1 MKQLGL
7 YLKHTECLKNQHFNW
22 GDLNSNMQRYTY
34 DILSQSIY
42 LLYLLIPNRWN
53 NGPAAERQQKP
64 DKPPITCTRWWPRTA
79 SALSHLHS
87 SHNPARMTLLS
98 TAASFLLHRWFC
110 FIWLFNKHAQDKVWN
125 TSGSTAKH
133 FIFVCFERFIRN
145 NQVNV
150 WINSTLFYLYSSE
163 S

>member
-125 TSGSTAKH
+125 TTTYITHKCEIH
-133 FIFVCFERFIRN
+133 
-145 NQVNV
+145 QVPQLN
-150 WINSTLFYLYSSE
+150 TLYLFALNALSE
-163 S
+163 IIK